1 MVKLARA
8 QVNDVSFCLANRE
21 TSRRLGGF
29 NRLLAGIG
37 FEGFSQKQS
46 AEEIVQNLNIKEK

>member
-1 MVKLARA
+1 MVRLATA
-8 QVNDVSFCLANRE
+8 QVNDVSFFFGNRE
-21 TSRRLGGF
+21 SSHRLGGF

-46 AEEIVQNLNIKEK
+46 AEEIVPNLNIKEK